1 MRRLLVLALAL
12 GIALAGCGGSSE
24 PEEQV
29 RAGGPG
35 RGLADLTL
43 DSFRASFNAD
53 EGKPRLVLLL
63 APT

>member
-29 RAGGPG
+29 RGGGPG
-35 RGLADLTL
+35 RALADLTL
-43 DSFRASFNAD
+43 DGFRASFNAD